1 MLTMRSIRILVALA
15 ALASIVPVAAQQ
27 GPTVDPGLYSGMRW
41 RNVGPARG
49 GRSIAAEG
57 SDARPNE
64 YWFGA
69 TGGGAWKTTDGGT
82 TWNPMTDGKI
92 TTSSIGAVGIC
103 PSNPDVVYIGSG
115 EADIRGNIMMGDGA
129 YKTSDGGKTWNA
141 IGLKDSQVI
150 AKIRLHPSNTCDTAL
165 AAVLGHGFGTND
177 ERGVFK
183 TTDGGKT
190 WKRTLFRD
198 NKTGAVE
205 LVYDPKNAN
214 VVYTALWESQRSPWG
229 MSSGGPGSGLF
240 KSTDGG
246 DTWSEITKNAGL
258 PAGMWGKV
266 GLSVSGADSNRVYAL
281 IENEPDGGLYVSD
294 DAGAS
299 WKKINDSRNIRQ
311 RAFYYTRVYAD
322 PKVKDTVWILNVNIY
337 KSTDAGKTLTN
348 VRVPHGDNHD
358 MWIAPGD
365 SNRMIEANDGGA
377 NVSVNG
383 GQTWTDQDYPTA
395 QFYHVFLTAH
405 IPYQIC
411 GAQQDNS
418 TACMSSQAGSFGQDT
433 YYYDVGGGESGYIA
447 PDPLDEN
454 VYYAGSYG
462 GLLTRYDRRTG
473 QQRNINIWPDNPMG
487 YGSEGITERFQWT
500 FPIIFSPVD
509 KKTIYASSQSIWK
522 TTNAGQSWT
531 KISPDL
537 SRHDPKTMG
546 PSGGPIT
553 KDNTGVETYG
563 VVFTIA
569 PTPQD
574 INTIWAGSDDG
585 LIHVTRNGGQSWENI
600 TPKDLPEFA
609 RISLIEASPHTLG
622 TAYVAANRYQMDDQ
636 KPYVYKTTDYG
647 KTWTK
652 IVNGVKDTHFARQVR
667 EDIKR
672 KGLLYLGTENGIYVS
687 FDDGANWQPLQLN
700 LPDTSIQGIQVADRD
715 LVIATHGRSFW
726 ILDNIGVLRQ
736 ATPTLTN
743 ENLHLFD
750 PVDPQ
755 RGLDRNIA
763 IDYYLKNDQDSVTI
777 EFVDAQGNVV
787 RSFTGDAKPPA
798 ANPDGDGGGFFGG
811 PPARVGVKKG
821 MNRFTWDMRYE
832 GATVFP
838 GMIMWAANP
847 ARGPLAPP
855 ADFTVRVTAGGET
868 KSQGF
873 TIGIDKRL
881 EGSVTAAD
889 LAEQFKL
896 ATDIRNKVTEAN
908 SAVIQIRSIRDQVNQ
923 ALEKVPERKKK
934 EVQALA
940 DSLLKPIAVVE
951 EEVYNTKLRS
961 GQDPLNFPIR
971 LNNKIAALQGV
982 VESSDDKPTDQ
993 TYVVFKELS
1002 AKLDAQ
1008 MQKLQQSLKTDLP
1021 RLNAALKR
1029 EKIGE
1034 VDPNKKPAPP
1044 APPKPQ

>member
-1 MLTMRSIRILVALA
+1 MKSIRLLVVIAAFLA
-15 ALASIVPVAAQQ
+15 MVPVAAQQ
-27 GPTVDPGLYSGMRW
+27 GSTVDPGLYSGMKW

-69 TGGGAWKTTDGGT
+69 TGGGAWKSTDGGT

-92 TTSSIGAVGIC
+92 TASSIGSVGIC
-103 PSNPDVVYIGSG
+103 PSNPDVVYIGGG
-115 EADIRGNIMMGDGA
+115 ESDIRGNIMMGDGA
-129 YKTSDGGKTWNA
+129 YKTTDGGKTWTPV
-141 IGLKDSQVI
+141 GLRDSQVI
-150 AKIRLHPSNTCDTAL
+150 AKLRLHPSTNCDTVL
-165 AAVLGHGFGTND
+165 AAVMGHGFAAND
-177 ERGVFK
+177 ERGVYK

-214 VVYTALWESQRSPWG
+214 IVYTALWESQRSPWG

-240 KSTDGG
+240 RSSDGG
-246 DTWSEITKNAGL
+246 ETWSEITKNPGL
-258 PAGMWGKV
+258 PAGLWGKV
-266 GLSVSGADSNRVYAL
+266 GISVSGADSNRVYAL
-281 IENEPDGGLYVSD
+281 IENEPDGGLYTSD
-294 DAGAS
+294 DAGAT
-299 WKKINDSRNIRQ
+299 WKKINDNRNIRQ
-311 RAFYYTRVYAD
+311 RGFYYTRVYAD

-337 KSTDAGKTLTN
+337 KSTDAGKTLQN

-487 YGSEGITERFQWT
+487 YGSEGIAERFQWT

-569 PTPQD
+569 PAPQD
-574 INTIWAGSDDG
+574 VNTIWAGSDDG
-585 LIHVTRNGGQSWENI
+585 LIHVTRNGGQNWENV

-609 RISLIEASPHTLG
+609 RISLIEASPHANG
-622 TAYVAANRYQMDDQ
+622 TAYMAANRYQMDDQ
-636 KPYVYKTTDYG
+636 KPYVYKTTDFG
-647 KTWTK
+647 KTWNK
-652 IVNGVKDTHFARQVR
+652 IVNGVKETHFARQIR
-667 EDIKR
+667 EDPKR

-687 FDDGANWQPLQLN
+687 FDDGANWQSLQLN
-700 LPDTSIQGIQVADRD
+700 LPDTSVQGIQVADRD

-736 ATPTLTN
+736 ASPSITT

-750 PVDPQ
+750 PIDPE
-755 RGLDRNIA
+755 RGLDRNVA
-763 IDYYLKNDQDSVTI
+763 IDYYLKNDADTVTI
-777 EFVDAQGNVV
+777 EFLDAQGTIV
-787 RSFTGDAKPPA
+787 RSFTGDAKPVTPPA
-798 ANPDGDGGGFFGG
+798 DGEGGGGFGG
-811 PPARVGVKKG
+811 PPPRPGVKKG

-847 ARGPLAPP
+847 ARGPIAPP
-855 ADFTVRVTAGGET
+855 ASFTVRVTAGGEAKT
-868 KSQGF
+868 QAF
-873 TIGIDKRL
+873 TIGLDRRL
-881 EGSVTAAD
+881 AGHVTAAD
-889 LAEQFKL
+889 LQEQFKL
-896 ATDIRNKVTEAN
+896 ATEIRNKVTEAN
-908 SAVIQIRSIRDQVNQ
+908 SAVVQIRTIRDQVNK
-923 ALEKVPERKKK
+923 ALEKVSPKKK
-934 EVQALA
+934 AEIQSLA
-940 DSLLKPIAVVE
+940 DSLLKPLGVVE

-961 GQDPLNFPIR
+961 GQDPLNYPIR

-982 VESSDDKPTDQ
+982 VESSENKPTDQ
-993 TYVVFKELS
+993 TYAVFKELS
-1002 AKLDAQ
+1002 ARLDAQ
-1008 MQKLQQSLKTDLP
+1008 MQKLQQSLKTELP

-1029 EKIGE
+1029 EKAGE
-1034 VDPNKKPAPP
+1034 IDPNAKPAPP
-1044 APPKPQ
+1044 PTQKPPQ